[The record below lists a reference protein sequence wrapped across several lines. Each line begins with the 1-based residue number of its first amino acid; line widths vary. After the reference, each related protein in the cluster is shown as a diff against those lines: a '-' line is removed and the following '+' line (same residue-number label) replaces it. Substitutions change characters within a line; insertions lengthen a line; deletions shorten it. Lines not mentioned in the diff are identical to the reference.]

1 MLKTDTY
8 PSVFVRCSQT
18 DGFTHVYPS
27 VIEVSPQIPKW
38 PFGFLLYMFGFRGC
52 IGFRGC
58 SSKKRHRYRS
68 KNRGH
73 VIRPSVFIS
82 LIDYTPPLNATPNF
96 LTFDTLINNGCHMRS
111 VIWVINKSLINQTC
125 EVKNIDQSKN
135 KFHIHFC
142 KVAWSTYKLHK
153 GMYTKRLLT

>member
-18 DGFTHVYPS
+18 DGYYTKTEGSSVFTHVYPS
-27 VIEVSPQIPKW
+27 VIEVPPQIPKW

-82 LIDYTPPLNATPNF
+82 LIDYTPPLNYVRFNLFTF
-96 LTFDTLINNGCHMRS
+96 LGIIHLLWEKNHWMLVSHKNCVYPWTFSQTIIIKLI
-111 VIWVINKSLINQTC
+111 
-125 EVKNIDQSKN
+125 
-135 KFHIHFC
+135 
-142 KVAWSTYKLHK
+142 
-153 GMYTKRLLT
+153 KR